1 MNMHY
6 CDIFGD
12 CCHCPAPYCPYEK
25 YDDKTEYASDEEEN
39 LQDRST
45 ENCKN
50 WPIGQDKTL

>member
-25 YDDKTEYASDEEEN
+25 YDDKTDYAKDEEEN
-39 LQDRST
+39 LQ
-45 ENCKN
+45 E
-50 WPIGQDKTL
+50 